1 MADFSGTPQEV
12 GAQIAKDIPADL
24 QEAFARI
31 VKAGM
36 KVMFS
41 EETHDLMMEQ
51 FSQEGNMEKVLGEGV
66 AGLML
71 LLFQKSNQTMP
82 AQLLVPA
89 GIYLLSE
96 AADYAEKI
104 MQEPMPPEIM
114 ADSIQVMTDVIFEK
128 MGVPKDKLTAA
139 MDKAEQGGYQ

>member
-1 MADFSGTPQEV
+1 MADFNGTPQEV

-24 QEAFARI
+24 QEAFTRI

-41 EETHDLMMEQ
+41 DETHDLMMEQ
-51 FSQEGNMEKVLGEGV
+51 LRQDGDMDKVLGEGI

-71 LLFQKSNQTMP
+71 LLFKKSNQTMP

-96 AADYAEKI
+96 AADYVEKI
-104 MQEPMPPEIM
+104 MKEQMPPEIM
-114 ADSIQVMTDVIFEK
+114 ADSIQVMTDIIFEK
-128 MGVPKDKLTAA
+128 MGVPKDKLGAA

>member
-1 MADFSGTPQEV
+1 MADFTGSPQEI
-12 GAQIAKDIPADL
+12 GAQIAKDIPPDL
-24 QEAFARI
+24 QEAFARV

-41 EETHDLMMEQ
+41 EQTHELMMEELSKDGDLEQ
-51 FSQEGNMEKVLGEGV
+51 VLGEGI

-71 LLFQKSNQTMP
+71 LLFKKSNETMP

-96 AADYAEKI
+96 AADFTEKI
-104 MQEPMPPEIM
+104 MQDKMPPAVM
-114 ADSIQVMTDVIFEK
+114 ADAIQVMTNIIFEK
-128 MGVPKDKLTAA
+128 MGVPKDKLSAA
-139 MDKAEQGGYQ
+139 MTKVEQGGYQ

>member
-1 MADFSGTPQEV
+1 MADFNGTPQEI
-12 GAQIAKDIPADL
+12 GAQIAKDIPPDL

-41 EETHDLMMEQ
+41 EQTHDLMMEQ
-51 FSQEGNMEKVLGEGV
+51 LSQDGEMQQVLGEGI

-71 LLFQKSNQTMP
+71 LLFKKSNQTMP
-82 AQLLVPA
+82 PQLLVPA
-89 GIYLLSE
+89 GIYLLAE

-104 MQEPMPPEIM
+104 MKEKMPPEIM
-114 ADSIQVMTDVIFEK
+114 ADSIQVMTDIIFEK
-128 MGVPKDKLTAA
+128 MGVPKDKLNAA
-139 MDKAEQGGYQ
+139 MTKAEQGGYQ